1 MYVVL
6 SVESKV
12 TTTESIKE
20 CITTKVIE
28 GENRKILKITQSK
41 ERPENRE
48 IRNTKQVAYSES
60 VFKKNCCSSKVVSIF
75 PAP

>member
-41 ERPENRE
+41 ERPENRGFE
-48 IRNTKQVAYSES
+48 RNKCWEMDMNVKDHTFEKL
-60 VFKKNCCSSKVVSIF
+60 
-75 PAP
+75 